1 MIFSSKTKT
10 NFKLVRSNGETIEKL
25 EYKSNNNKEKMN
37 LLNKLYPEVNL
48 LISSYEL
55 INNIIFADSFSRN
68 ILITILANEIFDG
81 YEDRKDIEELI
92 IIANDIIGEIF
103 NILKDNNMIEPSMND
118 VMRIIDNMRIN
129 TISKYAKY
137 YYETII
143 LKEKEII
150 SDIIETIEN
159 IFKIAKR
166 NNVKIIKE
174 DYVRQIFNINNN
186 NEFYYETS
194 LKK

>member
-68 ILITILANEIFDG
+68 ILITMLANEIIDG

-129 TISKYAKY
+129 TISKDAKY
-137 YYETII
+137 YYETIM
-143 LKEKEII
+143 LKEK
-150 SDIIETIEN
+150 
-159 IFKIAKR
+159 
-166 NNVKIIKE
+166 
-174 DYVRQIFNINNN
+174 
-186 NEFYYETS
+186 
-194 LKK
+194 KKK

>member
-68 ILITILANEIFDG
+68 ILITILANEIIDG

-129 TISKYAKY
+129 TISKDAKY
-137 YYETII
+137 YYETIM
-143 LKEKEII
+143 LKEK
-150 SDIIETIEN
+150 
-159 IFKIAKR
+159 
-166 NNVKIIKE
+166 
-174 DYVRQIFNINNN
+174 
-186 NEFYYETS
+186 
-194 LKK
+194 KKK